1 MDPAARRVPKLTKQS
16 FHARLW
22 SKLLRFDRSLG
33 LIRPGDRILAA
44 VSGGP
49 DSVCL
54 AHFLFLLA
62 QRRRFEIRLIH
73 FHHGLRGKAADRDA
87 RFVDRL
93 AARWSQKAIQRRLP
107 VAAFAR
113 SSGRSMEDA
122 GRQLRYDGLLREARR
137 LRCNKAA
144 TAHHLDDQAETVLL
158 NLLRGT
164 RARGLAGIPPRR
176 PLGGE
181 VEVIRPLLAL
191 RREEILQYLRHHR
204 LKFRIDASNRSV
216 DFTRNWIRL
225 RVLPLLERKNPRI
238 REHLAAIADD
248 LRELLD
254 KNSSSRRTP

>member
-1 MDPAARRVPKLTKQS
+1 MDPAAGRTRKLTKQT
-16 FHARLW
+16 FHARIW
-22 SKLLRFDRSLG
+22 SKLLEFDRRLSLIG
-33 LIRPGDRILAA
+33 PGDRVLAA

-54 AHFLFLLA
+54 AHFLHLLA
-62 QRRRFEIRLIH
+62 QRRRFEFRLIH

-93 AARWSQKAIQRRLP
+93 AASWRQAAVQRRLP

-113 SSGRSMEDA
+113 ASGRSTEDA
-122 GRQLRYDGLLREARR
+122 GRRLRYDALLREARR
-137 LRCNKAA
+137 LRFNKVA

-176 PLGGE
+176 TLGGK

-191 RREEILQYLRHHR
+191 RRDEILQYLRHYR
-204 LKFRIDASNRSV
+204 LDFRVDATNRSV

-225 RVLPLLERKNPRI
+225 KVLPLLEQKNPRI
-238 REHLAAIADD
+238 REHLAAVAED
-248 LRELLD
+248 LRGLL
-254 KNSSSRRTP
+254 